1 MLTPRYMNGFKN
13 VPAIMQRIV
22 SGAAPDKFN
31 LDHLQGLG
39 FKSSGDRAIIP
50 ILKDLGFL
58 TSDGSP
64 TPRYHQYRDP
74 SKSAQVLGEALREA
88 YGELFLINDNLTA
101 SDRPAI
107 VGKFKSSTNST
118 DKVADLQAATFLGL
132 LKMADISKAP
142 KDSISEEG
150 PPGDDN
156 PQPIAAPATMPT
168 LQAKTQLDL
177 RYTIQVHLPATKD
190 IEVFNAILKSLRSN
204 LLD

>member
-1 MLTPRYMNGFKN
+1 MNGFKN
-13 VPAIMQRIV
+13 VPNIMQRIV

-64 TPRYHQYRDP
+64 TPRYHLYRDP

-88 YGELFLINDNLTA
+88 YGDLFLINDNLTA
-101 SDRPAI
+101 ADRPAI
-107 VGKFKSSTNST
+107 IGKFKSSTNST
-118 DKVADLQAATFLGL
+118 DKVAELQTATFLGL
-132 LKMADISKAP
+132 LKMADISKSP
-142 KDSISEEG
+142 KATIVEPLVEEG
-150 PPGDDN
+150 EVNQSHTSALG
-156 PQPIAAPATMPT
+156 QPVHSHNS
-168 LQAKTQLDL
+168 TQLDL

-190 IEVFNAILKSLRSN
+190 IEVFNAIFKSLRAN